1 MTETSQ
7 TGRRFYDYCPEGKDP
22 KFCSACTAERL
33 KGSRRQHHAAPGVPA
48 LPDPKKAPL
57 ISDADR
63 FKHVYIPGMTGY
75 GKSTLLFWMAAQD
88 IFQGKGVC
96 VVDPKGDL
104 VRLLLDYIPESRKD
118 DVIWLDLDEY
128 PVALDFMSYEGE
140 REKERLIG
148 ELRILLTR
156 QVDTQHAPLMSS
168 NIETILYTLLNFNEN
183 PTTRPDR
190 RATFLDIERFLTY
203 DGRRD
208 EILAG
213 VTDPKLR
220 HLWYDGLPA
229 PIEIKRITTRTSK
242 FSLSDSL
249 TKIFDAP
256 QARLNIARAMEERK
270 VLLVNI
276 GGIDEVQRA
285 YGTLLISK
293 IRDAAYRR
301 ANPKYPRVPYFLFC
315 DEFQEFQTSDF
326 DRMLSMARGFGL
338 ALTLAHQFTSQ
349 LEQQIMNSI
358 FGNASTV
365 ISFQLGVNDAP
376 RLKPLLKVEDAAY
389 LMDIPE
395 GVARYRDARG
405 RASWIH
411 TPQPVNWH
419 PQYKPTGYAEY
430 VKKRTIDLYSC
441 PTLQMSHNFEND
453 RADRAAE
460 DPADYNIT
468 PGPEPRVPPFENK
481 TKRPRPRR

>member
-1 MTETSQ
+1 MTERAE
-7 TGRRFYDYCPEGKDP
+7 TGRRFYDYCPEGKNP
-22 KFCSACTAERL
+22 KFCPNCTAERL
-33 KGSRRQHHAAPGVPA
+33 RDSRRQHHAAPGVPA
-48 LPDPKKAPL
+48 LPDPQKAPL

-96 VVDPKGDL
+96 VIDPKGDL
-104 VRLLLDYIPESRKD
+104 VRMLLDYIPESRKD
-118 DVIWLDLDEY
+118 DVIWLDLDES
-128 PVALDFMSYEGE
+128 PVALDFMAYEGE

-148 ELRILLTR
+148 ELRILLTK
-156 QVDTQHAPLMSS
+156 QVSTDHAPLMSA
-168 NIETILYTLLNFNEN
+168 NIEAVLYTLLNFNET
-183 PTTRPDR
+183 PKTRPDR

-203 DGRRD
+203 ENRRN

-213 VTDPKLR
+213 VTEPKLR

-256 QARLNIARAMEERK
+256 QPKLNIARAMEEKK

-285 YGTLLISK
+285 YGTLLVSK

-301 ANPKYPRVPYFLFC
+301 ANLKYRRVPYYLYC

-326 DRMLSMARGFGL
+326 GRMLSMARGFGL
-338 ALTLAHQFTSQ
+338 ALTLAHQFTHQ
-349 LEQQIMNSI
+349 LESQILDAI

-365 ISFQLGVNDAP
+365 ISFQLGINDAP
-376 RLKPLLKVEDAAY
+376 KLKPLLKVEDATY

-405 RASWIH
+405 RTSWIH

-419 PQYKPTGYAEY
+419 PQYKPTGLAEY

-441 PTLQMSHNFEND
+441 QTLAMNHPFDDERRDSAGGEQ
-453 RADRAAE
+453 ADHDVE
-460 DPADYNIT
+460 
-468 PGPEPRVPPFENK
+468 PGPRPNVPPY
-481 TKRPRPRR
+481 TRQTARARPRR